1 MEKSR
6 KERLL
11 EKARK
16 EKWSL
21 GFLILLFSLISFY
34 TSYTG
39 LIKLAGVLESNYIL
53 KIFMGLLVG
62 ALQFALVFSINAFY
76 IRDIFKRN
84 GIKAIAL
91 LLIYIIT
98 MILSVTFS
106 FSYWYEGFSAESY
119 AKRSSELQ
127 LNKVKESLFQ
137 AQSSFSVMERS
148 LSTLSDYS
156 ATKSER
162 EKNYGRTCDP
172 RVGSGEGVYTWLR
185 ADDSKYSKNYSK
197 EIRDLKRDLNKEI
210 QNVSAYLEKFDPKGD
225 VVKFN
230 REVNNKIT
238 QINSRFFQNQTL
250 QNLKKMLISRSG
262 SNRKHISVISR
273 KNATKSIVSCLDR
286 DFTIGANSVIRRIE
300 ALRPIEPLSFFD
312 MSDSKKLFGR
322 TTGVLFA
329 LIDPSSEI
337 KSTSNMSNPND
348 ITSADLYAV
357 SAGFVIDFLIL
368 LITLY
373 AKKPKDNRV
382 PLDVVQKI
390 LNGEYGN
397 EVLSSLK
404 LFTAELHTN
413 RLIAIPDIIEDNEL
427 IDNVKLL
434 MLYMEQQKLVKLY
447 VNGIKAN
454 RLNKYFNESLK
465 ESYPNSSFRVYKLN
479 KKRFNAFLLQ
489 NIEVGA

>member
-1 MEKSR
+1 
-6 KERLL
+6 
-11 EKARK
+11 
-16 EKWSL
+16 
-21 GFLILLFSLISFY
+21 
-34 TSYTG
+34 
-39 LIKLAGVLESNYIL
+39 
-53 KIFMGLLVG
+53 
-62 ALQFALVFSINAFY
+62 
-76 IRDIFKRN
+76 
-84 GIKAIAL
+84 
-91 LLIYIIT
+91 
-98 MILSVTFS
+98 
-106 FSYWYEGFSAESY
+106 
-119 AKRSSELQ
+119 
-127 LNKVKESLFQ
+127 
-137 AQSSFSVMERS
+137 
-148 LSTLSDYS
+148 
-156 ATKSER
+156 
-162 EKNYGRTCDP
+162 
-172 RVGSGEGVYTWLR
+172 
-185 ADDSKYSKNYSK
+185 
-197 EIRDLKRDLNKEI
+197 
-210 QNVSAYLEKFDPKGD
+210 
-225 VVKFN
+225 
-230 REVNNKIT
+230 
-238 QINSRFFQNQTL
+238 
-250 QNLKKMLISRSG
+250 
-262 SNRKHISVISR
+262 
-273 KNATKSIVSCLDR
+273 
-286 DFTIGANSVIRRIE
+286 
-300 ALRPIEPLSFFD
+300 
-312 MSDSKKLFGR
+312 
-322 TTGVLFA
+322 
-329 LIDPSSEI
+329 
-337 KSTSNMSNPND
+337 MSNPND